1 MANIII
7 RACLLVLLQKMSK
20 EKKQLT
26 WAMILS
32 MIVWGISW
40 PSNGILTKFGSPTA
54 LGIYRYVFV
63 ILSLLLLLL
72 AIKIPLQIKKNGRIF
87 ILAAGVLM
95 AVYNFTFLQGLHEG
109 SPGAGGILVTT
120 LNPIIAYA
128 LGILINWK
136 KPGKFEVIGLGFG
149 ILAGLTLLRI
159 WENSAVLLDGGN
171 LYFLLSAFIWAVMSK
186 FTAGSSKYG
195 SPFAF
200 TWWMYVVTL
209 IVIIPFADFIEVAT
223 LAGSS
228 NTFFWG
234 NLLFASIIT
243 TTLAT
248 TLFFYSTTK
257 IGAEKASS
265 FIFIVPFSAA
275 ISAYLLLHEKIEL
288 NTVIGGFLGVTAV
301 ILINYRPEKES

>member
-1 MANIII
+1 MD
-7 RACLLVLLQKMSK
+7 K

-40 PSNGILTKFGSPTA
+40 PSNGVLTHFGSPTA
-54 LGIYRYVFV
+54 IGVFRYVFV
-63 ILSLLLLLL
+63 VLSLLLLLF
-72 AIKIPLQIKKNGRIF
+72 ILQISFRIKKEGILF
-87 ILAAGVLM
+87 ILAGGMLM
-95 AVYNFTFLQGLHEG
+95 AVYNFTFLHGLHEG

-128 LGILINWK
+128 LGMLIDWK
-136 KPGKFEVIGLGFG
+136 KPRKFELIGLACGV
-149 ILAGLTLLRI
+149 LAGLILLRI
-159 WENSAVLLDGGN
+159 WENSAVFFDGGN
-171 LYFLLSAFIWAVMSK
+171 VFFLLSAVIWAVMSK

-209 IVIIPFADFIEVAT
+209 VCILTFAEMEEVLT
-223 LAGSS
+223 LTAS
-228 NTFFWG
+228 TELLFWG

-248 TLFFYSTTK
+248 TVYFFATAK

-265 FIFIVPFSAA
+265 FIFTVPFSAA
-275 ISAYLLLHEKIEL
+275 LSSFLILGEKIEWP
-288 NTVIGGFLGVTAV
+288 TIVGGFIGILAV
-301 ILINYRPEKES
+301 WMINRK

>member
-1 MANIII
+1 LANIII
-7 RACLLVLLQKMSK
+7 RTSLLVLLQKMSK

-40 PSNGILTKFGSPTA
+40 PSNGVLTHYGSPTA
-54 LGIYRYVFV
+54 LGVFRYVFV
-63 ILSLLLLLL
+63 ILSLLILLFIL
-72 AIKIPLQIKKNGRIF
+72 KIPLRIKREGILF
-87 ILAAGVLM
+87 ILAAGMLM

-128 LGILINWK
+128 LGMLIDWK
-136 KPGKFEVIGLGFG
+136 KPGKFEFIGLACGV
-149 ILAGLTLLRI
+149 LAGLILLRV
-159 WENSAVLLDGGN
+159 WENSSVFLDGGN
-171 LYFLLSAFIWAVMSK
+171 IFFLLSALIWAVMSK

-195 SPFAF
+195 SSFAF

-209 IVIIPFADFIEVAT
+209 VSILPFAEMEEVVALT
-223 LAGSS
+223 ASTELL
-228 NTFFWG
+228 FWG

-248 TLFFYSTTK
+248 TVYFYATAK

-265 FIFIVPFSAA
+265 FIFTVPFSAA
-275 ISAYLLLHEKIEL
+275 LSSFLILGEKIEWP
-288 NTVIGGFLGVTAV
+288 TIVGGFIGILAV
-301 ILINYRPEKES
+301 WLINRK